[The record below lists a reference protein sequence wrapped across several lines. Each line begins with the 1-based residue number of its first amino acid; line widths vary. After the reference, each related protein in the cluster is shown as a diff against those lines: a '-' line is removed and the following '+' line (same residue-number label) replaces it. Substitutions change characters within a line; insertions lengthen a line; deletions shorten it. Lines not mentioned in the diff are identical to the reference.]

1 MLPWNP
7 ALSPRS
13 QPCTASNTT
22 QTFSKST
29 RLWQRKP
36 RFTSSWNLPREA
48 IFSLRSGRWAN
59 LKNQPHVVTFN
70 NLCLPS
76 TSAIKMESLTASALK
91 NGGVDVG
98 FLLQTA
104 CGTPAFT
111 APEVMA
117 RRGYDGSKADAWSC
131 GVILFFFLSASLP
144 FNDSNL
150 AVMYR
155 KIHKGEYQ
163 LPSCLKKPV
172 KSIINQLLDPNPN
185 KRMSIEALMNHPWFL
200 KGFEIP
206 AKSSV
211 LEIVEKLLVV
221 EIKVVE
227 GGGVEFGDLHW
238 GELKDGLEDV
248 VLQWHDDVM

>member
-1 MLPWNP
+1 M
-7 ALSPRS
+7 
-13 QPCTASNTT
+13 
-22 QTFSKST
+22 
-29 RLWQRKP
+29 
-36 RFTSSWNLPREA
+36 
-48 IFSLRSGRWAN
+48 
-59 LKNQPHVVTFN
+59 
-70 NLCLPS
+70 
-76 TSAIKMESLTASALK
+76 SALK

-131 GVILFFFLSASLP
+131 GVILFFFISASLP

-172 KSIINQLLDPNPN
+172 KSIINQLLEPNPN

-200 KGFEIP
+200 KRFEIP

-211 LEIVEKLLVV
+211 LELDYKKTCKFEKSAV
-221 EIKVVE
+221 
-227 GGGVEFGDLHW
+227 GGINAFDLIS
-238 GELKDGLEDV
+238 LSSGLDLSGLFEV
-248 VLQWHDDVM
+248 KYWREAVGG